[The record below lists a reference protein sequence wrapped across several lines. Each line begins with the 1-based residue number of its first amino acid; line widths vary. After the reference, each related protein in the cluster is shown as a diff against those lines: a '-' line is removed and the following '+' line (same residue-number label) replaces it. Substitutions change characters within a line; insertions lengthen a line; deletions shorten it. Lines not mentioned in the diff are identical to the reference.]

1 MAKKSNNVHDLKS
14 RIWDSWADENGS
26 IGKAYG
32 YQLAKKSIY
41 KEGEFDQVDRVLS
54 I

>member
-32 YQLAKKSIY
+32 YQLAKNQFIRKASSIRSTAC
-41 KEGEFDQVDRVLS
+41 FS